1 MSEIVEMFSAC
12 ASSNVKRVGTRPAV
26 LPFPQAE
33 AHQDIAGGDVAFD
46 KVVGKGHSPISPLP
60 LIKKLCDTLN
70 AQQISYCHWKSNW
83 KLRRW
88 LGGDGDLDLLVDR
101 RDARRFVGLIQCLG
115 FKQAEPSNDRLLPG
129 ILNFYGFDSDA
140 GRFVH
145 LHVHYQLVIGH
156 DLTKNYHLPIEQL
169 YLENVTRAGMI
180 PVPTPE
186 FELIVFVLRMVLKH
200 SSLESILRRRLSQS
214 TSKIN
219 AVELELEELKAKTDQ
234 ARVLALLPRVVPGI
248 DPGFFKTCEQSL
260 RTGFSLRSRSR
271 VRRQLQRRLRT
282 FARRPQVEDALLKAY
297 RGVARTI
304 SQSVLH
310 HRARKRFVGGGLL
323 IAVVGGDGAG
333 KTTALIA
340 LNDWLSKKFVTKRF
354 HVGKPPR
361 SALTLI
367 CRVMLRV
374 RRLLVKSPVNS
385 RRAAENEGTLAFPG
399 YVQLVRWACAARDR
413 CRLYTRARRLA
424 THGGIALCDRYPL
437 PQLRLMEGANIS
449 RLVEPRRRNAL
460 VRRLLNAEA
469 DYYAKIMAPDLLIV
483 LRVDPEIAV
492 RRKTSESE
500 YHVRGRA
507 QELWEKDWEGS
518 GAYVVNAEQSAE
530 DVVAQLQSI
539 IWAKL

>member
-1 MSEIVEMFSAC
+1 
-12 ASSNVKRVGTRPAV
+12 V

-33 AHQDIAGGDVAFD
+33 AHQDIAGGDVAFE
-46 KVVGKGHSPISPLP
+46 KVMGKGHSPITPLP
-60 LIKKLCDTLN
+60 LIKKLCETLN

-101 RDARRFVGLIQCLG
+101 RDAQRFVGLIQCLG
-115 FKQAEPSNDRLLPG
+115 FKQAEPSSDRMLPG

-169 YLENVTRAGMI
+169 YLENVTRAGMM

-186 FELIVFVLRMVLKH
+186 FEIIVFVLRMVLKH
-200 SSLESILRRRLSQS
+200 SSLESILRRRFSSS
-214 TSKIN
+214 TSGIN
-219 AVELELEELKAKTDQ
+219 AVERELEELKARVDQ
-234 ARVLALLPRVVPGI
+234 ARVFDLLPEVVPGI
-248 DPGFFKTCEQSL
+248 DPDFFKTCEQSL
-260 RTGFSLRSRSR
+260 RTGFSLRSRSK
-271 VRRQLQRRLRT
+271 VRRQLQRSLRS
-282 FARRPQVEDALLKAY
+282 FARRPQFQDALLKAY
-297 RGVARTI
+297 RGVARTM

-310 HRARKRFVGGGLL
+310 RRARKRFMNGGLL

-367 CRVMLRV
+367 CIVLLRV
-374 RRLLVKSPVNS
+374 RRLLAISAVHSKSTS
-385 RRAAENEGTLAFPG
+385 ENEGTAPFPG

-413 CRLYTRARRLA
+413 CRLYTKARRLA
-424 THGGIALCDRYPL
+424 THGGIALCDRYPV
-437 PQLRLMEGANIS
+437 PQLHLMEGANIS
-449 RLVEPRRRNAL
+449 RLVEPKRRNAL
-460 VRRLLNAEA
+460 VRRLLKAEA
-469 DYYAKIMAPDLLIV
+469 DYYARIMAPDLLIV

-500 YHVRGRA
+500 HHVRSRA

-518 GAYVVNAEQSAE
+518 GAYVVDAGQPAE